1 MIAILYITVI
11 NSCSC
16 GSKWYIVGY
25 LTTHIQFNAHN

>member
-25 LTTHIQFNAHN
+25 L